1 MSFFGSP
8 FASSFGSGFDFAPP
22 TGRPGTP
29 LAALGATEAGDPGQ
43 LDMLLDPGTLDYVRT
58 TDGEWAETADSRT
71 LMMIM
76 LELEHQASPFDPQDG
91 TTIAE
96 RRRNGD
102 PVTPEEVEA
111 EVLRIGDVLTKSG
124 TIAELQVRVRD
135 ADGNIQRDSSG
146 RFVVALFWRDLASG
160 SPVDLAIQG

>member
-1 MSFFGSP
+1 MSFFGFP
-8 FASSFGSGFDFAPP
+8 FASSFGSGFDFAPSL
-22 TGRPGTP
+22 RPGTP

-43 LDMLLDPGTLDYVRT
+43 LDMLLDPATLDYVRT
-58 TDGEWAETADSRT
+58 DNGEWAETADSRT

-76 LELEHQASPFDPQDG
+76 LELEHQASPFDPADG
-91 TTIAE
+91 TTIAA
-96 RRRNGD
+96 RRRDGD

-111 EVLRIGDVLTKSG
+111 EVQRVGDILTKSG
-124 TIAELQVRVRD
+124 TIADLEVQVRD
-135 ADGNIQRDSSG
+135 ANGNVLRDTSG